1 MRVVIIP
8 LNDDNY
14 GYLLIDEST
23 NEAAIIDV
31 SGQPDE
37 VLRIVEKEGVLLTK
51 ILTTHK
57 HWDHAGGNLKM
68 KLKFPG
74 IEILGSDVDEVE
86 GCTNFV
92 TDGTTLML
100 SNISIRCILT
110 SGHTMGHISYFA
122 EHGQQK
128 VVFTGDC
135 LFVGGVGK
143 FFEGTAVDM
152 HCSLFEKLGKLP
164 SETLVYCGHEYTLS
178 NYKFALSVDPANASL
193 ISANERAII
202 SRAEGKPTIPST
214 IGKELATNPFYRVY
228 ETSLRESCGLGSTD
242 PIQILHN
249 VREMKNSFR

>member
-37 VLRIVEKEGVLLTK
+37 VLRIVEKEGVHLTK

-68 KLKFPG
+68 KSRFPD
-74 IEILGSDVDEVE
+74 IEILGSAVDDVE

-92 TDGTTLML
+92 ADGTTLML
-100 SNISIRCILT
+100 STISIRCILT
-110 SGHTMGHISYFA
+110 SGHTMGHISYYA

-135 LFVGGVGK
+135 LFAGGVGK
-143 FFEGTAVDM
+143 FFEGTATDM

-164 SETLVYCGHEYTLS
+164 TETLVYCGHEYTLS
-178 NYKFALSVDPANASL
+178 NYRFALSVDPKNEQL
-193 ISANERAII
+193 IAANENAVINR
-202 SRAEGKPTIPST
+202 SEGKPTIPST

-228 ETSLRESCGLGSTD
+228 ETSLRESCGLGSSD
-242 PIQILHN
+242 PIQIMHN
-249 VREMKNSFR
+249 VRERKNAFR